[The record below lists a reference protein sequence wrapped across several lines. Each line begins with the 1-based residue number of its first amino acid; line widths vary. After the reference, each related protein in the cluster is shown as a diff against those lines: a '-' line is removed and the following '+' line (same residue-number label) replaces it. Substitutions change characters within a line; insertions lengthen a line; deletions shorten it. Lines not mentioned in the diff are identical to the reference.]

1 MSAPA
6 LRRLAA
12 WLTPPQPR
20 AAFTP
25 GGWRRAWAQASP
37 ARKAIAALGVVL
49 ILAAALLRHEFFIV
63 TPLHAMTES
72 LPERWFFV
80 RVAPPEA
87 IRYGD
92 YLAFR
97 WAGPVLPAGATLIKQ
112 VAGLPG
118 DTVIRVP
125 GEGGTHDFYVNG
137 KHMGTA
143 KARSRSGERLAP
155 GPAGTIPAGHYYVMG
170 THADSLDSR
179 YALAGWIP
187 AERLIGRAHP
197 LSLP

>member
-6 LRRLAA
+6 LRRFAA
-12 WLTPPQPR
+12 WLLPPQPR
-20 AAFTP
+20 AALSP
-25 GGWRRAWAQASP
+25 GLWPRAWAQASP
-37 ARKAIAALGVVL
+37 ARKAIAAAGVML

-63 TPLHAMTES
+63 TPLHTRTES

-80 RVAPPEA
+80 RVAPPED

-97 WAGPVLPAGATLIKQ
+97 WTGPGLPAGATLIKR

-118 DTVIRVP
+118 DTVTRVP
-125 GEGGTHDFYVNG
+125 GQDGTHDFYVNALHAG
-137 KHMGTA
+137 LA
-143 KARSRSGERLAP
+143 KARSRLGDRLAP
-155 GPAGTIPAGHYYVMG
+155 GPAGIIPPGHYYVMG
-170 THADSLDSR
+170 THPDSLDSR

-197 LSLP
+197 LRLP

>member
-1 MSAPA
+1 
-6 LRRLAA
+6 
-12 WLTPPQPR
+12 
-20 AAFTP
+20 
-25 GGWRRAWAQASP
+25 
-37 ARKAIAALGVVL
+37 
-49 ILAAALLRHEFFIV
+49 
-63 TPLHAMTES
+63 MTES